1 MIKKFKDLS
10 SIGISSIVTTVIG
23 GIFWFF
29 MASILGAEKYGEVSY
44 LISIGVIA
52 STFALAGNANTLVVY
67 IAKGDKI
74 QTTIF
79 LISITA
85 SVIAAVVLFLIIDNI
100 EIGIYVIGYVT
111 FSLAT
116 AELLG
121 KKLYAEYAKFLITQ
135 KILMV
140 GLATGLFYAIGFQ
153 GILLGIALSFLPYSF
168 MLYKEFKKIK
178 VDFGTV
184 KKRSGFMINSFTLD
198 IASAFHGSFDK
209 IIIAPMLGFTLLGNY
224 QLGIQFVAVLNI
236 IPAVIYTYTLSQDA
250 SGNSN
255 LMVKKAIILFSVII
269 AGLSIVLTPI
279 LLPIVFPEYEEAV
292 EIIQIM
298 GLAVIPITIV
308 STYVSKFLGS
318 GNSKIVLIGS
328 GVYIG
333 IQVPTILLLTTMF
346 GVNGT
351 AASIV
356 IANFAHAIY
365 FVLIN
370 RTQFGKKINIK

>member
-10 SIGISSIVTTVIG
+10 SIGISTIVTTAIG
-23 GIFWFF
+23 AVFWFF

-52 STFALAGNANTLVVY
+52 STFALAGNANTLIVY
-67 IAKGDKI
+67 VSKGDKI

-85 SVIAAVVLFLIIDNI
+85 SVIAAVALFLIVDNI
-100 EIGIYVIGYVT
+100 EIGIYVIGYVI
-111 FSLAT
+111 FSLAI

-121 KKLYAEYAKFLITQ
+121 KKLYAEYAKILITQ

-140 GLATGLFYAIGFQ
+140 GLSVGLFYTIGFQ
-153 GILLGIALSFLPYSF
+153 GILLGIALSFFPYSF
-168 MLYKEFKKIK
+168 MLYKGFKKIK

-198 IASAFHGSFDK
+198 IAGAFHGSFDK
-209 IIIAPMLGFTLLGNY
+209 IIIAPMFGFALLGNY

-269 AGLSIVLTPI
+269 AGLSIVLAPI
-279 LLPIVFPEYEEAV
+279 LLPIVFPEYKEAV

-298 GLAVIPITIV
+298 CLAVIPITIV

-333 IQVPTILLLTTMF
+333 IQVPTIIVLTTMF

-356 IANFAHAIY
+356 IANFVHAIY
-365 FVLIN
+365 FILIN
-370 RTQFGKKINIK
+370 RSKIV